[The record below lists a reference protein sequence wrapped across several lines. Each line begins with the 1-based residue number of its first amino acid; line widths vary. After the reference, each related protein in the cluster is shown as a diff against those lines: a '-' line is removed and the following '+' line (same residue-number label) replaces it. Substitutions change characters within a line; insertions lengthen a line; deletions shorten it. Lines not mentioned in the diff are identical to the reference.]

1 LQKRYGAYKI
11 RTLKQLLSC
20 EGCVLGFELDNKMQ
34 IVFNSFAFNTNNR
47 AYFIP
52 TKDSLKKYLR
62 NDITV
67 LGLIQSS
74 KEIYLGEKLIT
85 NIDDGGLHS
94 LHKKLK
100 DTPQDIVKENLD
112 LLKEIIKI

>member
-1 LQKRYGAYKI
+1 MKDILN
-11 RTLKQLLSC
+11 C

-34 IVFNSFAFNTNNR
+34 LVFNSFVFNTNDR
-47 AYFIP
+47 VYFRP

-62 NDITV
+62 NDITI

-74 KEIYLGEKLIT
+74 EVIYLGEKLIT
-85 NIDDGGLHS
+85 DIDTLEIHS

-100 DTPQDIVKENLD
+100 DSPQDIVQNNLD
-112 LLKEIIKI
+112 LLKELIKK